1 MNKVKGLKFFS
12 VVIAIGILTYLCF
25 AGATIPKTSIIIPKV
40 RIPYTNTYLPSV
52 IDLRT
57 GIDIRGGVRAVLGAP
72 SGYTPTDAELET
84 VRNIIEKRLDAK
96 KIYDR
101 TIVTEQMNGHI
112 IVEIPWKSGETDFDP
127 QKAVEEIGKTA
138 LLTFREYDPSK
149 VTYQDGEIVP
159 TGDIIVQGTDIVNAE
174 PTINPETNEM
184 FVVLELSKDA
194 QKKFEEATERLI
206 NQQIAIYLDNQV
218 ISAPRVNSK
227 IPAGSPITITLG
239 LDANSKDAPKV
250 ARDLAATIRSGALP
264 FKLEIKEVN
273 AISSILG
280 ESALRTCVIAG
291 AVAITLVWVFMLSCY
306 RVPGVIADIALLA
319 HTVIQLL
326 VLSWLGISITL
337 PGIAGI
343 ILSIGMG
350 VDANVIIF
358 ARIKEELKAGKTL
371 PLAIDI
377 GFKKAFEAVFD
388 ANMTSL
394 IAAVVLYIFGSGPIQ
409 SFAITLGLG
418 VVLSFLTAVT
428 ASRIMIKSV
437 SGINITK
444 HKWLYGA

>member
-1 MNKVKGLKFFS
+1 MNRIKGFKFFS
-12 VVIAIGILTYLCF
+12 VVLVIGILTYLCF
-25 AGATIPKTSIIIPKV
+25 AGATIPRTNVIIPKIK
-40 RIPYTNTYLPSV
+40 IPTTNTYLPSV

-72 SGYTPTDAELET
+72 EGYSPTEAEMET
-84 VRNIIEKRLDAK
+84 VRSIIEKRLDAK

-138 LLTFREYDPSK
+138 LLTFREFDPNK
-149 VTYQDGEIVP
+149 TVYEGGEIVP
-159 TGDIIVQGTDIVNAE
+159 SGDIIVQGTDVVNAE
-174 PTINPETNEM
+174 PSINPETNEM
-184 FVVLELSKDA
+184 VVVLELSSDA
-194 QKKFEEATERLI
+194 QKKFEEATERLVDK
-206 NQQIAIYLDNQV
+206 QIAIYLDNQL

-239 LDANSKDAPKV
+239 MDSSSKDAPKV

-280 ESALRTCVIAG
+280 ESALKTCIVAG
-291 AVAITLVWVFMLSCY
+291 CVAITLVWIFMLFCY
-306 RVPGVIADIALLA
+306 RVPGIIADIALLA

-358 ARIKEELKAGKTL
+358 ARIKEELKNGKTL
-371 PLAIDI
+371 SASIDV
-377 GFKKAFEAVFD
+377 GFKKAFAAVFD

-394 IAAVVLYIFGSGPIQ
+394 IASVVLYIFGSGPIQ

-428 ASRIMIKSV
+428 ASRIMIQSV
-437 SGINITK
+437 SGVNITK

>member
-1 MNKVKGLKFFS
+1 MKKSKGFKFFS
-12 VVIAIGILTYLCF
+12 VVFVIGILTYLCF
-25 AGATIPKTSIIIPKV
+25 AGATIPRTNIIIPKV
-40 RIPYTNTYLPSV
+40 KVPTTNNYIPSV

-72 SGYTPTDAELET
+72 EGYSPTEAEMET

-101 TIVTEQMNGHI
+101 TIVTEQLNGHI

-138 LLTFREYDPSK
+138 LLTFREFDPSK
-149 VTYQDGEIVP
+149 TIYEGGELVP
-159 TGDIIVQGTDIVNAE
+159 SGDIIVQGTDVVNAE
-174 PTINPETNEM
+174 PSINPETNEM
-184 FVVLELSKDA
+184 VVVLELSKSA
-194 QKKFEEATERLI
+194 QKKFEEATERLVDK
-206 NQQIAIYLDNQV
+206 QIAIYLDNQI
-218 ISAPRVNSK
+218 ISAPKVNSK
-227 IPAGSPITITLG
+227 IPAGSAITITLG
-239 LDANSKDAPKV
+239 KDSNDKDAPKV

-280 ESALRTCVIAG
+280 ESALKTCIVAG
-291 AVAITLVWVFMLSCY
+291 CVAITLVWAFMLFCY
-306 RVPGVIADIALLA
+306 RVPGIIANIALLA

-358 ARIKEELKAGKTL
+358 ARIKEELKNGKTL
-371 PLAIDI
+371 SASIDV
-377 GFKKAFEAVFD
+377 GFKKAFAAVFD

-394 IAAVVLYIFGSGPIQ
+394 IAAVILYIFGSGPIQ
-409 SFAITLGLG
+409 SFALTLGLG

-428 ASRIMIKSV
+428 ASRIMIQSV
-437 SGINITK
+437 SGVNITK
-444 HKWLYGA
+444 HRWLYGA